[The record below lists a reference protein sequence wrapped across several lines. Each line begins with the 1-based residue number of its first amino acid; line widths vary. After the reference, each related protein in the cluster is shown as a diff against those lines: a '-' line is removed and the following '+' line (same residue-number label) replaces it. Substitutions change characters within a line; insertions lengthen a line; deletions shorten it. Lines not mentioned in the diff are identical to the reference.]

1 MVKVQPGKPRAEII
15 DTADSLEI
23 RILPRR
29 LGYAI
34 LSAILW
40 LSFLSVFSLLIYGAL
55 LKPGLRHAD
64 PLPVLLLAMPLLA
77 VCLMIFTWLPLAVE
91 VIRMNSRQL
100 IRSRKLF
107 GIGRSSEYALADI
120 KNLRVTPLPL
130 IPNLMDSRGNPGLML
145 QIGLIA
151 FDYGYKTYR
160 VGHGLE
166 EPEARE
172 LVQRISSRFP
182 SVSQK

>member
-1 MVKVQPGKPRAEII
+1 MVKVKPGAPRAEVT
-15 DTADSLEI
+15 DTADGLEI
-23 RILPRR
+23 RIRPRR

-64 PLPVLLLAMPLLA
+64 PLPVLLMTMPLLGL
-77 VCLMIFTWLPLAVE
+77 CLLMFTWLPLAVE
-91 VIRMNSRQL
+91 VIRMNGREL

-120 KNLRVTPLPL
+120 KNLRVAPLPV
-130 IPNLMDSRGNPGLML
+130 IPNLTDSRGNPGLML
-145 QIGLIA
+145 HIGLIA
-151 FDYGYKTYR
+151 FDYGYKTCR
-160 VGHGLE
+160 IGHGLE

-172 LVQRISSRFP
+172 LVQRISTRFP
-182 SVSQK
+182 SLSQK